1 MASRPLVVHVVGA
14 RPNYMKV
21 APVYA
26 ALERRGNVEQR
37 LIHTGQHYDAIMK
50 DVFFAELPLPRPHVA
65 ARRSDD
71 SRTRLIETRSA
82 CSPTSSPSWSSWPA
96 TSTRHL
102 PARSPRPN
110 AGITVC
116 HIESGLRSGDWSMPE
131 ERNRVITDHL
141 STLLLTHSDD
151 ANKNLVAEALTARIS
166 FVGNT
171 MIDTLRANEGAA
183 LELEAWREFG
193 LEPGRYVLVTLH
205 RPSLVDDPDLL
216 ARTIAALDDVA
227 ESLPVIFPVHP
238 RTRKNLDGSTRVL
251 LTEPLPYRQF
261 LSLEAKAAAVVTDS
275 GGIQEETTVLR
286 IPCFTLRENTERPI
300 TIELGTNTLL
310 GLEPE
315 RLRELPDA
323 ARGAEARP
331 DPAALGWAGGRTGS
345 RRDRTPRGRSHGLK
359 VWVDMTASAH
369 VLVFRPLIQLLRERG
384 DEVEIT
390 ARDYAQTLQ
399 LLELHGLEATV
410 DRPPRRTFA
419 ARQGTL
425 AHLAPARAAQ
435 VGAAARLRPRAGAR
449 LARAHD
455 DVRAGSASRARRRT
469 TTSSRRCSTS
479 SACAPRRRW
488 SCRTRSPPSGSHTS
502 ASSRRSFCAIP
513 A

>member
-26 ALERRGNVEQR
+26 ELERRGNLEQR

-50 DVFFAELPLPRPHVA
+50 DVFFAELPLPSPHVA
-65 ARRSDD
+65 LDAQTTEDALTGLEEVFTELRPDLVIVAGD
-71 SRTRLIETRSA
+71 VN
-82 CSPTSSPSWSSWPA
+82 
-96 TSTRHL
+96 STL
-102 PARSPRPN
+102 
-110 AGITVC
+110 AGAVAASKRGIAVC

-151 ANKNLVAEALTARIS
+151 ADKNLVAEALTARIS

-193 LEPGRYVLVTLH
+193 LEPGQYVLVTLH
-205 RPSLVDDPDLL
+205 RPRLVDDPDLL
-216 ARTIAALDDVA
+216 ARTIAALDHVA

-315 RLRELPDA
+315 RLRELPA
-323 ARGAEARP
+323 LLAEP
-331 DPAALGWAGGRTGS
+331 KHGQIPPLWDGHAG
-345 RRDRTPRGRSHGLK
+345 
-359 VWVDMTASAH
+359 
-369 VLVFRPLIQLLRERG
+369 E
-384 DEVEIT
+384 
-390 ARDYAQTLQ
+390 
-399 LLELHGLEATV
+399 
-410 DRPPRRTFA
+410 
-419 ARQGTL
+419 
-425 AHLAPARAAQ
+425 RAAEEIERLV
-435 VGAAARLRPRAGAR
+435 VGVTA
-449 LARAHD
+449 
-455 DVRAGSASRARRRT
+455 
-469 TTSSRRCSTS
+469 
-479 SACAPRRRW
+479 
-488 SCRTRSPPSGSHTS
+488 
-502 ASSRRSFCAIP
+502 
-513 A
+513 

>member
-26 ALERRGNVEQR
+26 EIERRGNLEQR

-50 DVFFAELPLPRPHVA
+50 DVFFAELPLPRPHVELDAQTTEDALTGLEGVFTELQPDLVIVAGDVNSTLAGAVA
-65 ARRSDD
+65 ASK
-71 SRTRLIETRSA
+71 
-82 CSPTSSPSWSSWPA
+82 C
-96 TSTRHL
+96 
-102 PARSPRPN
+102 
-110 AGITVC
+110 GIPVC
-116 HIESGLRSGDWSMPE
+116 HIESGLRSGDWLMPE

-151 ANKNLVAEALTARIS
+151 ADRNLVAEAVTAKIS

-171 MIDTLRANEGAA
+171 MIDTLRANEDAA
-183 LELEAWREFG
+183 LALEAWREFG

-205 RPSLVDDPDLL
+205 RPRLVDDPDLL
-216 ARTIAALDDVA
+216 ARTIAAFDDVA

-286 IPCFTLRENTERPI
+286 IPCFTLRENTERPV

-315 RLRELPDA
+315 RLRELPTLLTKPKHGQIPPLWD
-323 ARGAEARP
+323 GH
-331 DPAALGWAGGRTGS
+331 AG
-345 RRDRTPRGRSHGLK
+345 
-359 VWVDMTASAH
+359 
-369 VLVFRPLIQLLRERG
+369 E
-384 DEVEIT
+384 
-390 ARDYAQTLQ
+390 
-399 LLELHGLEATV
+399 
-410 DRPPRRTFA
+410 
-419 ARQGTL
+419 
-425 AHLAPARAAQ
+425 RAAEEIERLV
-435 VGAAARLRPRAGAR
+435 VGVTA
-449 LARAHD
+449 
-455 DVRAGSASRARRRT
+455 
-469 TTSSRRCSTS
+469 
-479 SACAPRRRW
+479 
-488 SCRTRSPPSGSHTS
+488 
-502 ASSRRSFCAIP
+502 
-513 A
+513 

>member
-26 ALERRGNVEQR
+26 ELERRGNLEQR

-65 ARRSDD
+65 LDAQTTEDA
-71 SRTRLIETRSA
+71 LIGLEAVFTELRPDLVIVA
-82 CSPTSSPSWSSWPA
+82 GDVN
-96 TSTRHL
+96 STL
-102 PARSPRPN
+102 
-110 AGITVC
+110 AGAVAASKCGLAVC
-116 HIESGLRSGDWSMPE
+116 HIESGLRSGDWLMPE

-151 ANKNLVAEALTARIS
+151 ADKNLVAEALTARIS

-205 RPSLVDDPDLL
+205 RPRLVDDPDLL
-216 ARTIAALDDVA
+216 ARTIAALDHVA

-315 RLRELPDA
+315 QLRELPTLL
-323 ARGAEARP
+323 AEP
-331 DPAALGWAGGRTGS
+331 KHGQIPPLWDGHAG
-345 RRDRTPRGRSHGLK
+345 
-359 VWVDMTASAH
+359 V
-369 VLVFRPLIQLLRERG
+369 
-384 DEVEIT
+384 
-390 ARDYAQTLQ
+390 
-399 LLELHGLEATV
+399 
-410 DRPPRRTFA
+410 
-419 ARQGTL
+419 
-425 AHLAPARAAQ
+425 RAAEEIERLV
-435 VGAAARLRPRAGAR
+435 VGVTA
-449 LARAHD
+449 
-455 DVRAGSASRARRRT
+455 
-469 TTSSRRCSTS
+469 
-479 SACAPRRRW
+479 
-488 SCRTRSPPSGSHTS
+488 
-502 ASSRRSFCAIP
+502 
-513 A
+513 